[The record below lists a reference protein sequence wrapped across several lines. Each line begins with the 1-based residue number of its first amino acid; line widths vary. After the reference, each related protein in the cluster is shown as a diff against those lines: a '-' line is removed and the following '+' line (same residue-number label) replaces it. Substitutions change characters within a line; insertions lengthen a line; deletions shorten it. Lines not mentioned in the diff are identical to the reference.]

1 MSRILPITLLT
12 LRSILREKVALC
24 MLALLAGVLF
34 LLPSGLEG
42 DGTLSGDVRMYI
54 RYTLGF
60 SALLMAGMTLWVSC
74 ASIATD
80 LTNRRLHMVLT
91 KPVSRWQLWWGKWLA
106 VTILIS
112 ILMTLS
118 GMVTLWRVHQRVGEE
133 SLSEHDAAVIQQTLI
148 TARTPVDVP
157 EKDFR
162 EEAVQEV
169 KSRLESGWLPPG
181 QMTEEE
187 VILQAVLY
195 LRTLEFSARAG
206 EEASWTF
213 ALAQPVGE
221 GELLQLGLAFDG
233 TSMGM
238 TSLQGT
244 WVLGTPDAPDLAVIP
259 ITGSPSGTEVFPFNE
274 QGEFDGATSITAR
287 FTLDGEEG
295 RMVFFK
301 PATGVRLYRPGGRFA
316 PNLFRAVILYTGLLA
331 LLAALGVATSGMFSL
346 PVACYVTAVFLFM
359 QAFSGV
365 VSEVIELESAALTRE
380 DIPAMERVLR
390 ETRVAAFKGIQLALR
405 PLRLGQPLERVAS
418 GERIAPGEVAG
429 TLGLRFLPLLS
440 VTALVGG
447 GLFLR
452 REIGGAV

>member
-1 MSRILPITLLT
+1 MHRILPITILT

-24 MLALLAGVLF
+24 MLALLTGVLF

-80 LTNRRLHMVLT
+80 LSNRRLHMVLT

-106 VTILIS
+106 VTLLIS
-112 ILMTLS
+112 VLMALS
-118 GMVTLWRVHQRVGEE
+118 GAVTLWRVHQRVGEAN
-133 SLSEHDAAVIQQTLI
+133 LSEEEARFIKQTLI

-157 EKDFR
+157 QNDFR
-162 EEAVQEV
+162 EEAIQEV
-169 KSRLESGWLPPG
+169 KARLESGWLPPA

-195 LRTLEFSARAG
+195 LRTLEFSARVG
-206 EEASWTF
+206 QEASWTF
-213 ALAQPVGE
+213 ELPQAVQE
-221 GELLQLGLAFDG
+221 GEPLQLGLDFDG

-238 TSLQGT
+238 TSLKGT
-244 WVLGTPDAPDLAVIP
+244 WRLGTPDSPDLAVIP
-259 ITGSPSGTEVFPFNE
+259 ITGSPSGTEVYPFNLT
-274 QGEFDGATSITAR
+274 GEFEGASTIVAR
-287 FTLDGEEG
+287 FTLDGEDA

-301 PATGVRLYRPGGRFA
+301 PGTGVRLYRPGGAFA
-316 PNLFRAVILYTGLLA
+316 PNLFRAVILYTGLLS

-365 VSEVIELESAALTRE
+365 VSEVIDLESAALTRE
-380 DIPAMERVLR
+380 DMPVIERFLR
-390 ETRVAAFKGIQLALR
+390 QARVTAFKGIQLALR

-429 TLGLRFLPLLS
+429 TLSLRFLPLLS
-440 VTALVGG
+440 MTALVGG